1 MLNAHPQPAAG
12 TPLLEVLNLT
22 VSFPGQRGE
31 LRAVDRVSFRLEKSQ
46 TTGII
51 GESGSGKSTLGRALL
66 RLVPRPGKIIEGQVL
81 LDGRD
86 LLEFSDSE
94 MQRVRGTR
102 LGLIFQ
108 EPGTALNPLV
118 KIGRQLVEAPKYHFG
133 ESDSEIDRAA
143 VELLQEVG
151 IPEPRACMESYP
163 HELSA
168 GMQQRALLAMALL
181 CRPDVLVADEPT
193 AALDSVTE
201 FQVLELLEKTTSLR
215 KVSLLLISHD
225 WSVVR
230 RMSDQILV
238 MRQGRVIAVGTAGEI
253 SSASESY
260 IRGLVAE
267 Q

>member
-1 MLNAHPQPAAG
+1 MHNVHPQPPAG
-12 TPLLEVLNLT
+12 TPLLEVLDLT
-22 VSFPGQRGE
+22 VSFPAPGGE
-31 LRAVDRVSFRLEKSQ
+31 LRAVDQVSFRLEKGQ

-66 RLVPRPGKIIEGQVL
+66 RLVPRPGKIIEGRIL

-86 LLEFSDSE
+86 LLEFSHSE

-118 KIGRQLVEAPKYHFG
+118 KIGRQLVEAPRYHFG
-133 ESDSEIDRAA
+133 EGDSEIRRAA
-143 VELLQEVG
+143 VELLREVG
-151 IPEPRACMESYP
+151 IPEPRCCMESYP

-168 GMQQRALLAMALL
+168 GMQQRALLGMALL

-215 KVSLLLISHD
+215 TVSLLLI
-225 WSVVR
+225 
-230 RMSDQILV
+230 
-238 MRQGRVIAVGTAGEI
+238 
-253 SSASESY
+253 
-260 IRGLVAE
+260 
-267 Q
+267 

>member
-1 MLNAHPQPAAG
+1 MHNADPSPAAG
-12 TPLLEVLNLT
+12 TPRLEVLNLT
-22 VSFPGQRGE
+22 VSFPAPRGE
-31 LRAVDRVSFRLEKSQ
+31 LRAVDRVSFRLEKGR

-51 GESGSGKSTLGRALL
+51 GASGSGKSTLGRALL
-66 RLVPRPGKIIEGQVL
+66 RLVPRPGRIIEGQVL

-94 MQRVRGTR
+94 MQRVRGRR

-118 KIGRQLVEAPKYHFG
+118 KIGRQLVEAPKHHFG
-133 ESDSEIDRAA
+133 ESDSEIRKVAA
-143 VELLQEVG
+143 KLLREVG
-151 IPEPRACMESYP
+151 IPEPGRCMESYP

-168 GMQQRALLAMALL
+168 GMQQRILLAMSLL

-225 WSVVR
+225 WNVVR
-230 RMSDQILV
+230 RVSDQILV
-238 MRQGRVIAVGTAGEI
+238 MREGRVIAAGTAGEI

-260 IRGLVAE
+260 IRDLVDE
-267 Q
+267 K

>member
-1 MLNAHPQPAAG
+1 MHNAHPQPAAG
-12 TPLLEVLNLT
+12 TPLLEVLQLT
-22 VSFPGQRGE
+22 VSFPGPRGE
-31 LRAVDRVSFRLEKSQ
+31 LRAVDGVSFRLEKGQ

-94 MQRVRGTR
+94 MQQVRGTR

-108 EPGTALNPLV
+108 EPGAALNPLV
-118 KIGRQLVEAPKYHFG
+118 KIGRQLVAAPKHHFG
-133 ESDSEIDRAA
+133 ESDNEIRRAA
-143 VELLQEVG
+143 AELLREVG
-151 IPEPRACMESYP
+151 IAEPRRCMESYP

-168 GMQQRALLAMALL
+168 GMQQRTLLAMALL

-215 KVSLLLISHD
+215 EVSLLLISHD
-225 WSVVR
+225 WNVVR
-230 RMSDQILV
+230 RVSDQILV
-238 MRQGRVIAVGTAGEI
+238 MHEGRVIAVGTAGEI
-253 SSASESY
+253 SSASQTY
-260 IRGLVAE
+260 VRDLVAE
-267 Q
+267 K

>member
-1 MLNAHPQPAAG
+1 MYNLRPQPGAG
-12 TPLLEVLNLT
+12 TPLLEVVDLT
-22 VSFPGQRGE
+22 VSFPAPGGE
-31 LRAVDRVSFRLEKSQ
+31 LRAVDRVSFRLEKGR

-66 RLVPRPGKIIEGQVL
+66 RLLPRSGRFTGGQVL

-86 LLEFSDSE
+86 LLGFSESE

-108 EPGTALNPLV
+108 EPATALNPLV
-118 KIGRQLVEAPKYHFG
+118 KIGRQLLEAPRYHFR
-133 ESDSEIDRAA
+133 EADSEIRTAA
-143 VELLQEVG
+143 LQLLCEVG
-151 IPEPRACMESYP
+151 IPQPDRCMQSYP
-163 HELSA
+163 HELSV
-168 GMQQRALLAMALL
+168 GMQQRVLLAMALL

-201 FQVLELLEKTTSLR
+201 FQVLELLARTTSVR

-230 RMSDQILV
+230 RVSDHILV
-238 MRQGRVIAVGTAGEI
+238 LRAGRVVAEGTAREI
-253 SSASESY
+253 SSASEPY
-260 IRGLVAE
+260 IRDLVGE
-267 Q
+267 N